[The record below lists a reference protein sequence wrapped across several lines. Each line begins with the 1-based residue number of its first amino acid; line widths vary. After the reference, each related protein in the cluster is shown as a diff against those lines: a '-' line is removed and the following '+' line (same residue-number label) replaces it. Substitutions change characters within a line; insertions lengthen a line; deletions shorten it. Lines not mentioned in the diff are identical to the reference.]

1 MAVPLSGEVFELEE
15 NIRQA
20 YAGFAAGRS
29 ILSPRETR
37 ASVAVCLAAEEA
49 FRTRATVTLE

>member
-1 MAVPLSGEVFELEE
+1 VQIPLSGEVFELEE

-29 ILSPRETR
+29 ILPPRETR
-37 ASVAVCLAAEEA
+37 ASVAVCLAAEKA
-49 FRTRATVTLE
+49 FRTQSTVTLD